1 MHARA
6 GFGWHLCLLNAC
18 AALSRRELLLRPPA
32 AAGLIA
38 LQPHAAAAAA
48 KAASPQR
55 SSALDAAGY
64 AYALVRAADGGQVVT
79 LDLDRTNRVR
89 SAVYLY
95 ETRAQADAV
104 RKAVMSARDKNAAPL
119 ALAKVPLGEAAALV
133 LAPPAKREGVP
144 GYFCHRLLVEQSR
157 LAAARKITGISDLG
171 DRFLPLFYVD
181 DCVEIKQCVGCT
193 WLGQAARNRHRHAI
207 EQASRR
213 WCGGRRDDSAR
224 TPRKILI
231 PTQVD
236 DDTGSRE
243 ASGGV
248 QAFFDPKAAEL
259 VRKEA
264 TTCSDRR
271 AAACQAYDESGRK
284 RAFTVRE
291 ADAFVLLRKGGLDEL
306 DLVPSTTMAADGSKS
321 DGLVALDDS
330 APLEVVLELE
340 CDVANSNCVISKM
353 KR

>member
-1 MHARA
+1 MHVRA

-48 KAASPQR
+48 KAPSPQR

-89 SAVYLY
+89 SAVYFY
-95 ETRAQADAV
+95 ETWAQADAV
-104 RKAVMSARDKNAAPL
+104 RKAVMSARPKAAPL
-119 ALAKVPLGEAAALV
+119 ALARVPLGEAAALV

-157 LAAARKITGISDLG
+157 LAAAKKITGISDLG
-171 DRFLPLFYVD
+171 DRFLPLFY
-181 DCVEIKQCVGCT
+181 
-193 WLGQAARNRHRHAI
+193 
-207 EQASRR
+207 
-213 WCGGRRDDSAR
+213 
-224 TPRKILI
+224 
-231 PTQVD
+231 VD

-264 TTCSDRR
+264 
-271 AAACQAYDESGRK
+271 K
-284 RAFTVRE
+284 RDFSVRE
-291 ADAFVLLRKGGLDEL
+291 ADAFVLLRRGGLDEL
-306 DLVPSTTMAADGSKS
+306 DLVPSALMAADAQG
-321 DGLVALDDS
+321 DFVARDDA

-340 CDVANSNCVISKM
+340 CDVANSNCVISKI

>member
-1 MHARA
+1 MADMHVHA
-6 GFGWHLCLLNAC
+6 GKWRHLCLLTAS

-48 KAASPQR
+48 QKAAPSTQR
-55 SSALDAAGY
+55 SAALDAAGY
-64 AYALVRAADGGQVVT
+64 AYALVRASDGGAVVT
-79 LDLDRTNRVR
+79 LDLDRTQRVR
-89 SAVYLY
+89 SAVYFY

-104 RKAVMSARDKNAAPL
+104 RKAVMSARPKAAPL

-171 DRFLPLFYVD
+171 DRFFPLFY
-181 DCVEIKQCVGCT
+181 
-193 WLGQAARNRHRHAI
+193 
-207 EQASRR
+207 
-213 WCGGRRDDSAR
+213 
-224 TPRKILI
+224 
-231 PTQVD
+231 VD

-271 AAACQAYDESGRK
+271 AAACDAYDASGRK
-284 RAFTVRE
+284 RIFTVRE
-291 ADAFVLLRKGGLDEL
+291 ADAFVLLRRGGLDEV
-306 DLVPSTTMAADGSKS
+306 DLVPSAQMAADAKG
-321 DGLVALDDS
+321 DFIALDDS

-340 CDVANSNCVISKM
+340 CDVANSNCVISKL

>member
-1 MHARA
+1 MRVAL
-6 GFGWHLCLLNAC
+6 HLCLWLP
-18 AALSRRELLLRPPA
+18 AALALRVPRRTVVLGPPA
-32 AAGLIA
+32 AALVA
-38 LQPHAAAAAA
+38 SQPETAAAAA
-48 KAASPQR
+48 KKATATPTTR
-55 SSALDAAGY
+55 SAALDAAGY
-64 AYALVRAADGGQVVT
+64 AYALVRASDGGAVVT
-79 LDLDRTNRVR
+79 LDLDRTQRVR
-89 SAVYLY
+89 SAVHFY

-104 RKAVMSARDKNAAPL
+104 RKAVMSARDKKAAPL
-119 ALAKVPLGEAAALV
+119 ALARVPLGEAAALI

-171 DRFLPLFYVD
+171 DRFFPLFY
-181 DCVEIKQCVGCT
+181 
-193 WLGQAARNRHRHAI
+193 
-207 EQASRR
+207 
-213 WCGGRRDDSAR
+213 
-224 TPRKILI
+224 
-231 PTQVD
+231 VD

-271 AAACQAYDESGRK
+271 AAACDAYDASGRK
-284 RAFTVRE
+284 RVFTVRE
-291 ADAFVLLRKGGLDEL
+291 ADAFVLLRRGGIDEL

>member
-181 DCVEIKQCVGCT
+181 D
-193 WLGQAARNRHRHAI
+193 
-207 EQASRR
+207 
-213 WCGGRRDDSAR
+213 
-224 TPRKILI
+224 
-231 PTQVD
+231 
-236 DDTGSRE
+236 DTGSRE

-271 AAACQAYDESGRK
+271 AAACEAYDASGRK

-291 ADAFVLLRKGGLDEL
+291 ADAFVLLRRGGIDEL

-340 CDVANSNCVISKM
+340 CDVANSNCVISKI

>member
-181 DCVEIKQCVGCT
+181 D
-193 WLGQAARNRHRHAI
+193 
-207 EQASRR
+207 
-213 WCGGRRDDSAR
+213 
-224 TPRKILI
+224 
-231 PTQVD
+231 
-236 DDTGSRE
+236 DTGSRE

-271 AAACQAYDESGRK
+271 AAACEAYDASGRK

-291 ADAFVLLRKGGLDEL
+291 ADAFVLLRRGGIDEL

>member
-1 MHARA
+1 MRVALHY
-6 GFGWHLCLLNAC
+6 LCLWLPA
-18 AALSRRELLLRPPA
+18 AALALAPVPRRSVIQRVVLGPPA
-32 AAGLIA
+32 AALVVA
-38 LQPHAAAAAA
+38 QPDAAAAA
-48 KAASPQR
+48 PPTPTPR
-55 SSALDAAGY
+55 SAALDAAGY
-64 AYALVRAADGGQVVT
+64 AYALVRANDGGAVVT
-79 LDLDRTNRVR
+79 LDLDRTQRVR

-104 RKAVMSARDKNAAPL
+104 RKAVMSARDKKAAPL
-119 ALAKVPLGEAAALV
+119 ALARVPLGEAAALV

-144 GYFCHRLLVEQSR
+144 GYFCHRLLVEPSR

-171 DRFLPLFYVD
+171 DRFFPLFY
-181 DCVEIKQCVGCT
+181 
-193 WLGQAARNRHRHAI
+193 
-207 EQASRR
+207 
-213 WCGGRRDDSAR
+213 
-224 TPRKILI
+224 
-231 PTQVD
+231 VD

-271 AAACQAYDESGRK
+271 AAACEEYDESGRK

-291 ADAFVLLRKGGLDEL
+291 ADAFVLLRRGGLDEV
-306 DLVPSTTMAADGSKS
+306 DLVPSATMSADGSKS
-321 DGLVALDDS
+321 DGLVALDDA

-340 CDVANSNCVISKM
+340 CDVANSNCVISKI

>member
-1 MHARA
+1 MRVALHY
-6 GFGWHLCLLNAC
+6 LCLWLPA
-18 AALSRRELLLRPPA
+18 AALALAPVPRRSVIQRVLGPPA
-32 AAGLIA
+32 AALVVA
-38 LQPHAAAAAA
+38 QPDAAAAAA
-48 KAASPQR
+48 PPTPTPR
-55 SSALDAAGY
+55 SAALDAAGY
-64 AYALVRAADGGQVVT
+64 AYALVRANDGGAVVT
-79 LDLDRTNRVR
+79 LDLDRTQRVR

-104 RKAVMSARDKNAAPL
+104 RRAVMSARDKKAAPL
-119 ALAKVPLGEAAALV
+119 ALARVPLGEAAALV

-157 LAAARKITGISDLG
+157 LAAAKRITGISDLG
-171 DRFLPLFYVD
+171 DRFFPLFY
-181 DCVEIKQCVGCT
+181 
-193 WLGQAARNRHRHAI
+193 
-207 EQASRR
+207 
-213 WCGGRRDDSAR
+213 
-224 TPRKILI
+224 
-231 PTQVD
+231 VD

-248 QAFFDPKAAEL
+248 QAFFDPKAADL

-264 TTCSDRR
+264 TTP
-271 AAACQAYDESGRK
+271 K
-284 RAFTVRE
+284 RVFTVRE
-291 ADAFVLLRKGGLDEL
+291 ADAFVLLRRGGLDEL

-340 CDVANSNCVISKM
+340 CDVANSNCVISKI

>member
-1 MHARA
+1 MRVAL
-6 GFGWHLCLLNAC
+6 HLCWWLP
-18 AALSRRELLLRPPA
+18 AALALRVPRRTVVFGPPA
-32 AAGLIA
+32 AALVA
-38 LQPHAAAAAA
+38 AQPAAA
-48 KAASPQR
+48 KKAVTPTPTPR
-55 SSALDAAGY
+55 SAALDAAGY
-64 AYALVRAADGGQVVT
+64 AYALVRANDGGQVVT
-79 LDLDRTNRVR
+79 LDLDRTQRVR
-89 SAVYLY
+89 SAVFLY

-104 RKAVMSARDKNAAPL
+104 RKAVMSARPKAAPL
-119 ALAKVPLGEAAALV
+119 ALARVPLGEAAALV

-171 DRFLPLFYVD
+171 DRFFPLFY
-181 DCVEIKQCVGCT
+181 
-193 WLGQAARNRHRHAI
+193 
-207 EQASRR
+207 
-213 WCGGRRDDSAR
+213 
-224 TPRKILI
+224 
-231 PTQVD
+231 VD

-271 AAACQAYDESGRK
+271 AAACDAYDASGRK
-284 RAFTVRE
+284 RAFAVRE
-291 ADAFVLLRKGGLDEL
+291 ADAFVLLRRGGLDEL
-306 DLVPSTTMAADGSKS
+306 DLVPSATMAADAKG
-321 DGLVALDDS
+321 DFVALDDS

-340 CDVANSNCVISKM
+340 CDVTNSNCVISKL

>member
-1 MHARA
+1 MRSALHY
-6 GFGWHLCLLNAC
+6 LCLWLPA
-18 AALSRRELLLRPPA
+18 AALALAPVPRRSVIQRVLGPPA
-32 AAGLIA
+32 AALVA
-38 LQPHAAAAAA
+38 AQPAAAAS
-48 KAASPQR
+48 KAASPTPTPR
-55 SSALDAAGY
+55 SAALDAAGY

-95 ETRAQADAV
+95 ETRAQAEAV
-104 RKAVMSARDKNAAPL
+104 RKAVMSARDKKAAPL
-119 ALAKVPLGEAAALV
+119 ALARVPLGEAAALV

-144 GYFCHRLLVEQSR
+144 GYFCHRLLVEPSR

-171 DRFLPLFYVD
+171 DRFFPLFY
-181 DCVEIKQCVGCT
+181 
-193 WLGQAARNRHRHAI
+193 
-207 EQASRR
+207 
-213 WCGGRRDDSAR
+213 
-224 TPRKILI
+224 
-231 PTQVD
+231 VD

-271 AAACQAYDESGRK
+271 AAACEAYDASGRK

-291 ADAFVLLRKGGLDEL
+291 ADAFVLLRRGGIDEL

-340 CDVANSNCVISKM
+340 CDVANSNCVISKL

>member
-1 MHARA
+1 MADMHVHA
-6 GFGWHLCLLNAC
+6 GKWRHLCLLTAS

-48 KAASPQR
+48 QKAAPSTQR
-55 SSALDAAGY
+55 SAALDAAGY
-64 AYALVRAADGGQVVT
+64 AYALVRASDGGAVVT
-79 LDLDRTNRVR
+79 LDLDRTQRVR
-89 SAVYLY
+89 SAVFFY

-104 RKAVMSARDKNAAPL
+104 RKAVMSARPKVPL
-119 ALAKVPLGEAAALV
+119 ALARVPLGEAAALV

-157 LAAARKITGISDLG
+157 LAAAKKITGISDLG
-171 DRFLPLFYVD
+171 DRFFPLFY
-181 DCVEIKQCVGCT
+181 
-193 WLGQAARNRHRHAI
+193 
-207 EQASRR
+207 
-213 WCGGRRDDSAR
+213 
-224 TPRKILI
+224 
-231 PTQVD
+231 VD

-271 AAACQAYDESGRK
+271 AAACAAYDESGRK

-291 ADAFVLLRKGGLDEL
+291 ADAFVLLRRGGLDEL
-306 DLVPSTTMAADGSKS
+306 DLVPSTTMAADGSKG

-353 KR
+353 KRL

>member
-1 MHARA
+1 M
-6 GFGWHLCLLNAC
+6 
-18 AALSRRELLLRPPA
+18 
-32 AAGLIA
+32 
-38 LQPHAAAAAA
+38 
-48 KAASPQR
+48 
-55 SSALDAAGY
+55 
-64 AYALVRAADGGQVVT
+64 T
-79 LDLDRTNRVR
+79 LDLDRTQRVR
-89 SAVYLY
+89 SAVHFY

-104 RKAVMSARDKNAAPL
+104 RKAVMSARDKKAAPL
-119 ALAKVPLGEAAALV
+119 ALARVPLGEAAALI

-144 GYFCHRLLVEQSR
+144 GYFCYRLLVEQSR

-171 DRFLPLFYVD
+171 DRFFPLFY
-181 DCVEIKQCVGCT
+181 
-193 WLGQAARNRHRHAI
+193 
-207 EQASRR
+207 
-213 WCGGRRDDSAR
+213 
-224 TPRKILI
+224 
-231 PTQVD
+231 VD

-271 AAACQAYDESGRK
+271 AAACEAYDASGRK

-291 ADAFVLLRKGGLDEL
+291 ADAFVLLRRGGIDEL

>member
-1 MHARA
+1 MHVRA

-48 KAASPQR
+48 KAPSPQR

-79 LDLDRTNRVR
+79 LDLDRTQRVR

-157 LAAARKITGISDLG
+157 LAAAKKITGISDLG
-171 DRFLPLFYVD
+171 DRFLPLFY
-181 DCVEIKQCVGCT
+181 
-193 WLGQAARNRHRHAI
+193 
-207 EQASRR
+207 
-213 WCGGRRDDSAR
+213 
-224 TPRKILI
+224 
-231 PTQVD
+231 VD

-271 AAACQAYDESGRK
+271 AAACSAYDESGRK

-291 ADAFVLLRKGGLDEL
+291 ADAFVLLRRGGLDEV
-306 DLVPSTTMAADGSKS
+306 DLVPSALMAADAKG

-340 CDVANSNCVISKM
+340 CDVANSNCVISKI

>member
-1 MHARA
+1 MHVRA

-48 KAASPQR
+48 KAPSPQR

-95 ETRAQADAV
+95 ETRAQAEAV
-104 RKAVMSARDKNAAPL
+104 RKAVMSARDKKAAPL
-119 ALAKVPLGEAAALV
+119 ALARVPLGEAAALV

-144 GYFCHRLLVEQSR
+144 GYFCHRLLVEPSR

-171 DRFLPLFYVD
+171 DRFFPLFY
-181 DCVEIKQCVGCT
+181 
-193 WLGQAARNRHRHAI
+193 
-207 EQASRR
+207 
-213 WCGGRRDDSAR
+213 
-224 TPRKILI
+224 
-231 PTQVD
+231 VD

-271 AAACQAYDESGRK
+271 AAACEEYDESGRK

-291 ADAFVLLRKGGLDEL
+291 ADAFVLLRRGGLDEL
-306 DLVPSTTMAADGSKS
+306 ELVPSATMAADARG
-321 DGLVALDDS
+321 DFVALDDS

-340 CDVANSNCVISKM
+340 CDVANSNCVISKI

>member
-104 RKAVMSARDKNAAPL
+104 RKAVMSARDKKAAPL

-181 DCVEIKQCVGCT
+181 D
-193 WLGQAARNRHRHAI
+193 
-207 EQASRR
+207 
-213 WCGGRRDDSAR
+213 
-224 TPRKILI
+224 
-231 PTQVD
+231 
-236 DDTGSRE
+236 DTGSRE

-259 VRKEA
+259 VRNEA

-271 AAACQAYDESGRK
+271 AAACEAYDASGRK

-291 ADAFVLLRKGGLDEL
+291 ADAFVLLRRGGIDEL

-340 CDVANSNCVISKM
+340 CDVANSNCVISKI

>member
-1 MHARA
+1 M
-6 GFGWHLCLLNAC
+6 
-18 AALSRRELLLRPPA
+18 
-32 AAGLIA
+32 
-38 LQPHAAAAAA
+38 
-48 KAASPQR
+48 
-55 SSALDAAGY
+55 
-64 AYALVRAADGGQVVT
+64 RAADGGQVVT

-89 SAVYLY
+89 SAVHFY

-104 RKAVMSARDKNAAPL
+104 RKAVMSARPKAAPL
-119 ALAKVPLGEAAALV
+119 ALARVPLGEVAALV

-157 LAAARKITGISDLG
+157 LAAAKKVTGISDLG
-171 DRFLPLFYVD
+171 DRFLPLFY
-181 DCVEIKQCVGCT
+181 
-193 WLGQAARNRHRHAI
+193 
-207 EQASRR
+207 
-213 WCGGRRDDSAR
+213 
-224 TPRKILI
+224 
-231 PTQVD
+231 VD

-264 TTCSDRR
+264 TRD
-271 AAACQAYDESGRK
+271 
-284 RAFTVRE
+284 FTVRE
-291 ADAFVLLRKGGLDEL
+291 ADAFVLLRRGGLDEV
-306 DLVPSTTMAADGSKS
+306 DLVPSALMAADAKG

-340 CDVANSNCVISKM
+340 CDVANSNCVISKI

>member
-1 MHARA
+1 MHVHT
-6 GFGWHLCLLNAC
+6 GKVWHFCLLNAC

-38 LQPHAAAAAA
+38 AQPHAAAAAA
-48 KAASPQR
+48 KKATSPVPTPR
-55 SSALDAAGY
+55 SAALDAAGY
-64 AYALVRAADGGQVVT
+64 AYALVRANDGGAVVT
-79 LDLDRTNRVR
+79 LDLDRTQRVR

-104 RKAVMSARDKNAAPL
+104 RKAVMSARPKAAPL
-119 ALAKVPLGEAAALV
+119 ALARVPLGEAAALV

-157 LAAARKITGISDLG
+157 LAAAKKITGISDLG
-171 DRFLPLFYVD
+171 DRFFPLFY
-181 DCVEIKQCVGCT
+181 
-193 WLGQAARNRHRHAI
+193 
-207 EQASRR
+207 
-213 WCGGRRDDSAR
+213 
-224 TPRKILI
+224 
-231 PTQVD
+231 VD

-243 ASGGV
+243 SSGGV

-271 AAACQAYDESGRK
+271 AAACDAYDESGRK
-284 RAFTVRE
+284 RAFSVRE
-291 ADAFVLLRKGGLDEL
+291 ADAFVLLRRGGLDEV
-306 DLVPSTTMAADGSKS
+306 DLVPSALMAADAKG
-321 DGLVALDDS
+321 DFIALDDS

-340 CDVANSNCVISKM
+340 CDVANSNCVISKL

>member
-1 MHARA
+1 MYEVAHQVDTARFCELELGDLVCYYTLAAASAALVQTTPEMVFHAGIWR
-6 GFGWHLCLLNAC
+6 HLYFLNAC

-48 KAASPQR
+48 QKAAPSPQR

-95 ETRAQADAV
+95 ETRAQAEAV
-104 RKAVMSARDKNAAPL
+104 RKAVMSARPKAAPL
-119 ALAKVPLGEAAALV
+119 ALARVPLGEAAALI

-171 DRFLPLFYVD
+171 DRFFPLFY
-181 DCVEIKQCVGCT
+181 
-193 WLGQAARNRHRHAI
+193 
-207 EQASRR
+207 
-213 WCGGRRDDSAR
+213 
-224 TPRKILI
+224 
-231 PTQVD
+231 VD

-271 AAACQAYDESGRK
+271 AAASCDAYDASGRK
-284 RAFTVRE
+284 RVFTVRE
-291 ADAFVLLRKGGLDEL
+291 ADAFVLLRRGGLDEV
-306 DLVPSTTMAADGSKS
+306 DLVPSATMAADARG
-321 DGLVALDDS
+321 DFVALDDS

-340 CDVANSNCVISKM
+340 CDVANSNCVISKL

>member
-1 MHARA
+1 MHVHA
-6 GFGWHLCLLNAC
+6 GKWRHLCLLTAS

-48 KAASPQR
+48 QKAAPSTQR
-55 SSALDAAGY
+55 SAALDAAGY
-64 AYALVRAADGGQVVT
+64 AYALVRASDGGAVVT
-79 LDLDRTNRVR
+79 LDLDRTQRVR
-89 SAVYLY
+89 SAVYFY

-104 RKAVMSARDKNAAPL
+104 RKAVMSARPKAAPL

-171 DRFLPLFYVD
+171 DRFFPLFY
-181 DCVEIKQCVGCT
+181 
-193 WLGQAARNRHRHAI
+193 
-207 EQASRR
+207 
-213 WCGGRRDDSAR
+213 
-224 TPRKILI
+224 
-231 PTQVD
+231 VD

-248 QAFFDPKAAEL
+248 QAFFDPRAAEL

-271 AAACQAYDESGRK
+271 AAACEAYDASGRK

-291 ADAFVLLRKGGLDEL
+291 ADAFVLLRRGGLDEL
-306 DLVPSTTMAADGSKS
+306 ELVPSALMAADAKG
-321 DGLVALDDS
+321 DFIALDDS

-340 CDVANSNCVISKM
+340 CDVANSNCVISKL